1 MKKKNKQLS
10 DAEFEMLHERAMLQA
25 QYMKNK
31 ETLTID
37 WIPF

>member
-25 QYMKNK
+25 QYMKSMQ
-31 ETLTID
+31 D
-37 WIPF
+37 IPLESLPF